1 MGVFQNNL
9 MGAAA
14 AAASAGGADFYDH
27 QIANSVRLYR
37 GGANSGSKLT
47 RTPGSTGTSRRIYTL
62 STWIKRGGSGELG
75 QLMTAQES
83 SSTNYVDELVLRPSG
98 ENEALAFYGK
108 GGNAGGASLKTN
120 ASLRDHSAWYHIMV
134 AVDTTQG
141 TDTNRVKIYLNGELQ
156 TLASTTYPAQN
167 YDGGWGNNREMAIGW
182 GTGANNGYPYDGLMA
197 ETIYIDGT
205 AQAVT
210 DLGES
215 KNGVWIP
222 KDPSELTFGDN
233 GFWLKYESSSDL
245 GNDSSGNNNDFS
257 VTNIAAHDQMKDTPT
272 FNSDSNG
279 GNFATLGGLEKNTG
293 GFTISEGNLKYAV
306 STNNRGFIASTGVP
320 ESGKYYW
327 EVRVTQFGGSQ
338 DQVFP
343 GVCVPSKMQS
353 NLTGSRGGAEVSGAG
368 GYTVD
373 NYNGRAMLDGVA
385 QSNDS
390 IGTARSVPQTFGIAI
405 DRDNNTFKWTY
416 DGSTY
421 SSTYTIPSTGV
432 LAPYIGSGGGSNT
445 ASGVFNFG
453 ADSTFAGLVSAGG
466 NADGNGYGDFSLAV
480 PSGYVALCAANL
492 PVADEVDP
500 AQTDD
505 DYPQELFSPVL
516 YTGNG
521 SSQSVTGVGFQ
532 PDWTWLKNRN
542 SDQGHKLFDSTR
554 GVTKVISSHNTDA
567 QSTESGLS
575 AFDSDGFSF
584 SGSTVA
590 GYNTSSNTYVAWNW
604 RANGGTTS
612 TNSNGSTN
620 STVQVDPSGHFSIV
634 TFEGQ
639 NDSWGNAETIGH
651 GLSSAPTCMIL
662 KNYDKV
668 DEWSV
673 FFSDYGGATIG
684 GSNAASNSLVLN
696 SNAALYT
703 NQSYKG
709 WGGVMPTSTV
719 FTVDGNNN
727 NGASESIIVYCFA
740 NCEGYIKSGAYEGN
754 GSTDGTFVYTGFRPA
769 FLMIKRVGN
778 SANWVIFDTKR
789 GAYNP
794 TSEHLSPDV
803 ASQEYS
809 GTSYELDILSNG
821 FKLRDTWA
829 TINAGETYV
838 FLAMAHNPFKY
849 ATAR

>member
-542 SDQGHKLFDSTR
+542 DTQGHKLFDSSR
-554 GVTKVISSHNTDA
+554 GVTKVLSSHNDDTE
-567 QSTESGLS
+567 STESGLS
-575 AFDSDGFSF
+575 AFGSDGFSLG
-584 SGSTVA
+584 GSTVA

-604 RANGGTTS
+604 RANAGTETTNNTGTQTS
-612 TNSNGSTN
+612 YTQT
-620 STVQVDPSGHFSIV
+620 DPSGGFSIV
-634 TFEGQ
+634 RYAGTG
-639 NDSWGNAETIGH
+639 SSMTVGH
-651 GLSSAPTCMIL
+651 GLSVEPKLTIIKDRDASVNWIVYT
-662 KNYDKV
+662 KV
-668 DEWSV
+668 
-673 FFSDYGGATIG
+673 
-684 GSNAASNSLVLN
+684 
-696 SNAALYT
+696 
-703 NQSYKG
+703 
-709 WGGVMPTSTV
+709 
-719 FTVDGNNN
+719 VDGSLDYFFLNTDAAAGDSGLTGPNTSIWN
-727 NGASESIIVYCFA
+727 FNSASSYSNTSGRNYIMYNFA
-740 NCEGYIKSGAYEGN
+740 DIEGYCKVGTYVGN
-754 GSTDGTFVYTGFRPA
+754 ANADGTFVYTGFKPA
-769 FLMIKRVGN
+769 FVLNKPIVAGN
-778 SANWVIFDTKR
+778 WRLADNARSPFNVSQAV
-789 GAYNP
+789 
-794 TSEHLSPDV
+794 LSPNNATAEDTY
-803 ASQEYS
+803 ASVRI
-809 GTSYELDILSNG
+809 DILSNG
-821 FKLRDTWA
+821 FKMRDSQTPMNQA
-829 TINAGETYV
+829 TTYV
-838 FLAMAHNPFKY
+838 YLAFAENPFKY